1 MNRKSTG
8 LVLALL
14 LAVGAA
20 ACDGGSSGT
29 GIATITQGNVAS
41 VNSARRTTPVNRRPP
56 TMLARVLGMLRFESE
71 ASALAPLEGIR
82 VTIEGTSIETRTDAA
97 GFFSLR
103 GNFAGPIG
111 MLLELPEGGSSARL
125 LITVPRGGELTV
137 TNVHVDARSGQ
148 ATADSQHVRFGGLV
162 NGTNCSRSTATMVS
176 RETPNDGNTYTVDLG
191 SASVRDPAGNAIGCA
206 NLTSGESVDV
216 DGEVGSDGEVEAR
229 SVEVE
234 EGSGGGDGGGGMGS
248 GEGSGDGGGATSGE
262 GGSGSS
268 EGGSGSRGGGMESGE
283 GSGDGGTSGAH

>member
-29 GIATITQGNVAS
+29 GIATTAQGNVAS
-41 VNSARRTTPVNRRPP
+41 VNSARHTTPLSRRPP

-71 ASALAPLEGIR
+71 ASALGPLEGIR
-82 VTIEGTSIETRTDAA
+82 VTIEGTSIETQTDAA
-97 GFFSLR
+97 GLFSLR
-103 GNFAGPIG
+103 GNFAGPVG

-162 NGTNCSRSTATMVS
+162 NGTNCGRPAATMVS

-191 SASVRDPAGNAIGCA
+191 SASVRDSAGNPLGCA
-206 NLTSGESVDV
+206 NLTAGESVDV

-234 EGSGGGDGGGGMGS
+234 DDSGGGDGGGGMGS

-262 GGSGSS
+262 DGSGSS
-268 EGGSGSRGGGMESGE
+268 GEGGTSGE
-283 GSGDGGTSGAH
+283 GSHTSGGDGGTSGAD

>member
-14 LAVGAA
+14 LAIGAA

-29 GIATITQGNVAS
+29 GITTTAQGNVAS
-41 VNSARRTTPVNRRPP
+41 VSSARHTTPASRRPP
-56 TMLARVLGMLRFESE
+56 TMLARVLGMLRFERE
-71 ASALAPLEGIR
+71 ASALGPLEGIR
-82 VTIEGTSIETRTDAA
+82 VTIEGTSIETQTDAA
-97 GFFSLR
+97 GLFSLR
-103 GNFAGPIG
+103 GNFAGPVG

-137 TNVHVDARSGQ
+137 TNVHVYARSGQ

-162 NGTNCSRSTATMVS
+162 SGTNCSQPAATMVS
-176 RETPNDGNTYTVDLG
+176 RETPNDGYTYTVDLG
-191 SASVRDPAGNAIGCA
+191 GASVRDRAGNPLGCA

-234 EGSGGGDGGGGMGS
+234 EGSGGGDDGGGMGS
-248 GEGSGDGGGATSGE
+248 GEGSGDRGGATSGD
-262 GGSGSS
+262 GSGSS
-268 EGGSGSRGGGMESGE
+268 GEGSHTSGGGSGTSGN
-283 GSGDGGTSGAH
+283 GGTSGTN